1 MITLNGT
8 QISDFEGKTAE
19 ELIISKG
26 YRTNLIAVEYNGEI
40 LPKDKYSQTILK
52 ENDSIEVVSFVG
64 GG

>member
-19 ELIISKG
+19 ELILYRG

-52 ENDSIEVVSFVG
+52 ENDCIEVVSFVG